1 MKRVFGY
8 ARVSSSDQN
17 CARQVAALRA
27 AGVPRRRIY
36 TDYKSGS
43 NFDRPGWKKLKDVLR
58 PNDLL
63 MMQTLDRFGRSYD
76 EVIAEWDYLVNESG
90 VDIKI
95 LDNPLL
101 DTTNSERNL
110 TGRFIFD
117 IVLRLLSYLAETERS
132 NIRERQRQGI
142 AIAKKRGVKFGRPR
156 IVITSTLRKCLRKV
170 AKGKMSV
177 AEAVRKSNVSETTI
191 RRMIRSSKCPACRG

>member
-1 MKRVFGY
+1 MRRVFGY

-27 AGVPRRRIY
+27 AGVPSRRIY
-36 TDYKSGS
+36 IDHKSGS
-43 NFDRPGWKKLKDVLR
+43 NFNRPGWKKLKEDLR
-58 PNDLL
+58 STDLL
-63 MMQTLDRFGRSYD
+63 IMQTLDRFGRSYD
-76 EVIAEWDYLVNESG
+76 EVLAEWNYLVNESG

-101 DTTNSERNL
+101 DTTNGAKNL

-142 AIAKKRGVKFGRPR
+142 AIAKRNGVKFGRPR
-156 IVITSTLRKCLRKV
+156 IDMTPTLRTCLKEV
-170 AKGKMSV
+170 AKRKMSV
-177 AEAVRKSNVSETTI
+177 REASQKSDVSETTI
-191 RRMIRSSKCPACRG
+191 RRLLRTAKCSA